1 MPESPD
7 QIEKLCYCWSQLSQY
22 YIQVQ
27 PDIMQAQQYAEK
39 AARTGLLQGLIQQD
53 GVYLVT
59 EQAQE
64 CEELASQIFSM
75 FLEKNLIIKK
85 EDGVYEPNPC
95 KGIPDT
101 QTLINYSRV
110 LVDLQQL
117 DEAQVIIELAIRMT
131 DEDPVLIHELAWI
144 YNLKGEY
151 YDTV

>member
-1 MPESPD
+1 M
-7 QIEKLCYCWSQLSQY
+7 
-22 YIQVQ
+22 
-27 PDIMQAQQYAEK
+27 
-39 AARTGLLQGLIQQD
+39 
-53 GVYLVT
+53 YLVT

-64 CEELASQIFSM
+64 CEELASRIFNM

-151 YDTV
+151 YDTVQLLQKSRALYIKAGCSEHDEVVQNIDEKLKQFPQEYFETE